1 MLKNGQKALGDG
13 DNRHA
18 QGFLAFFHAL
28 VQDG

>member
-13 DNRHA
+13 DNTHV
-18 QGFLAFFHAL
+18 QGFLAVFHAL